1 MNGAKDFKI
10 LGPITNPE
18 KQIYIERPED
28 TEVLQALYRGDY
40 ITLLGARQTGKSSL
54 LYKLASGLKTEIP
67 VLVDL
72 SSFSKV
78 DKDDW
83 YGRVARTVV
92 KRLPQ
97 ELKNMI
103 GEVNFCTDHEQF
115 RNLLWEIAD
124 ALAGPDRLV
133 LLLDEMGTV
142 PEEIRDGFFSTIRS
156 IYIERGSEE
165 AFQKYLFVLAG
176 VTPLTKLISPESEM
190 SPFNISRIIY
200 MSDFNLE
207 GVREL
212 GDNLRLYGFTID
224 NSVIEHIYDWTH
236 GHPNLTQEIF
246 ARLIQATPEKVTEET
261 VDYLVDELV
270 IKGCNNLD
278 HIIRKMQDE
287 VINQEVFGILNGKKR
302 FFNLSD
308 PEVLNL
314 YLIGVIGKG
323 EKGECVI
330 RNKVY
335 EKTLRSIKSQNKI
348 KTLEEKKD
356 DIFIFKLLDDEE
368 VKRILLDRGYI
379 MKINNGIGERYV
391 LTE

>member
-40 ITLLGARQTGKSSL
+40 ITLLGARQTGKTSL

-261 VDYLVDELV
+261 VDYLVD
-270 IKGCNNLD
+270 
-278 HIIRKMQDE
+278 
-287 VINQEVFGILNGKKR
+287 
-302 FFNLSD
+302 
-308 PEVLNL
+308 
-314 YLIGVIGKG
+314 
-323 EKGECVI
+323 
-330 RNKVY
+330 
-335 EKTLRSIKSQNKI
+335 
-348 KTLEEKKD
+348 
-356 DIFIFKLLDDEE
+356 
-368 VKRILLDRGYI
+368 
-379 MKINNGIGERYV
+379 
-391 LTE
+391 